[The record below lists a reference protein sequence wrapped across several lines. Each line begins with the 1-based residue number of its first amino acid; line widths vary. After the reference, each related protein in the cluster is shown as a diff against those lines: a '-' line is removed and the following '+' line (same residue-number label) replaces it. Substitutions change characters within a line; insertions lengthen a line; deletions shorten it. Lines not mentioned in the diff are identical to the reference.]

1 MAGGNTIGRVQGQS
15 KEEDCEPQDA
25 NPLSDLFEKANTALD
40 LVKQVQELVK
50 TFTPEKEP
58 EHGGDE
64 GHHGDAGDAGDAGD
78 EDGDGDD
85 DSVDALIR
93 KLIHLG
99 EDLAPTAGSMQ
110 GAPRPDQAETQRIT
124 ADLVALIRRVA
135 GQPGSAVD
143 RAALDAAYAEAD
155 RILRAAPSTAQARQA
170 IDNAITA
177 SRLAGMPKPAV
188 NVLEKVKKAFESIKG
203 IVESA
208 KKLLKGEDGAGVK
221 GERKESKPL
230 KELLEKLKK
239 IKEFADKVKGI
250 VEGFKPE
257 KEAEEAGE
265 RVARRPPAEAS
276 EEERRRRGG

>member
-58 EHGGDE
+58 EHGGAE
-64 GHHGDAGDAGDAGD
+64 GHHGDAGD
-78 EDGDGDD
+78 ENGDGDD

-124 ADLVALIRRVA
+124 AELVALIRRVA
-135 GQPGSAVD
+135 GEPGSAVD

-257 KEAEEAGE
+257 KGAEEAGE
-265 RVARRPPAEAS
+265 RVARPPPAEAS
-276 EEERRRRGG
+276 EEERRRRHG